1 MPCVFFTS
9 DHYSDNRMVHTN
21 ALTHTHTDMCTH
33 TRKHTRTHTDV
44 WLRDCF
50 LPQMVEAMPQTPEV
64 EEFLRAIVP
73 LSDGSGEGG
82 GDGGG
87 GVDGEEE
94 EVVEDD
100 RSQRSEDT
108 ESDNEEEF
116 HDSMTDSQYPA
127 PLDVSIIVHI
137 FISI

>member
-1 MPCVFFTS
+1 
-9 DHYSDNRMVHTN
+9 
-21 ALTHTHTDMCTH
+21 
-33 TRKHTRTHTDV
+33 
-44 WLRDCF
+44 
-50 LPQMVEAMPQTPEV
+50 MPQTPEV

-73 LSDGSGEGG
+73 PSDGSGEGE

-94 EVVEDD
+94 EEVEDD
-100 RSQRSEDT
+100 RSQRSE

-116 HDSMTDSQYPA
+116 HDSMTDSQYPV

-137 FISI
+137 FTSI